1 MVFSTLRLWPKEN
14 CGYFKQVILQQQS
27 EMRDYPFSEAEKKKV
42 RSFTKIKVSCEKE
55 TVIEIP
61 DETSQA
67 NGEIRPKRNT
77 ATVSNQTL
85 TTYEILTFIK
95 SANETEKA
103 LADKFPFLYPSK
115 SLISHFMPSN
125 SGSGIPSIL

>member
-14 CGYFKQVILQQQS
+14 CEYFKQVILQQQS
-27 EMRDYPFSEAEKKKV
+27 EMKNYPLYKKV

-55 TVIEIP
+55 TVIKIP

-67 NGEIRPKRNT
+67 NGEIRLKRDT

-85 TTYEILTFIK
+85 TTYETLIFIK
-95 SANETEKA
+95 SANETAKT
-103 LADKFPFLYPSK
+103 LADKLPFLYPSK

>member
-14 CGYFKQVILQQQS
+14 CEYFKQVILQQQS
-27 EMRDYPFSEAEKKKV
+27 EMKNYPLYKKV

-55 TVIEIP
+55 TVIKIP

-67 NGEIRPKRNT
+67 NGEIRLKRDT

-85 TTYEILTFIK
+85 TTYETLTFIK

-115 SLISHFMPSN
+115 SLISHFLPSN

>member
-14 CGYFKQVILQQQS
+14 CEYFKQVILQQQS
-27 EMRDYPFSEAEKKKV
+27 EMKNYPLYKKV

-55 TVIEIP
+55 TVIKIP

-67 NGEIRPKRNT
+67 NGEIRLKRDT

-85 TTYEILTFIK
+85 TTYETLTFIK

-103 LADKFPFLYPSK
+103 LADKFRSEERRVRKECRSRWSPY
-115 SLISHFMPSN
+115 H
-125 SGSGIPSIL
+125 

>member
-14 CGYFKQVILQQQS
+14 CEYFKQVILQQQS
-27 EMRDYPFSEAEKKKV
+27 EMKNYPLYKKV

-55 TVIEIP
+55 TVIKIP

-67 NGEIRPKRNT
+67 NGEIRLKRDT

-85 TTYEILTFIK
+85 TTYETLTFIK

-103 LADKFPFLYPSK
+103 LADKFPFLRFFIPYFFQLLFRKDPRPSRNQF
-115 SLISHFMPSN
+115 I
-125 SGSGIPSIL
+125 

>member
-14 CGYFKQVILQQQS
+14 CEYFKQVILQQQS
-27 EMRDYPFSEAEKKKV
+27 EMKDYPFSGAEKKKV
-42 RSFTKIKVSCEKE
+42 RSLTKVRVSSEKE
-55 TVIEIP
+55 TVIKIP

-67 NGEIRPKRNT
+67 NGEIRLKRDT

-85 TTYEILTFIK
+85 TTYETLTFIK